1 MILMQFLLIL
11 GLFLAFFV
19 NVSFF
24 EGVKWGRYGPF
35 L

>member
-1 MILMQFLLIL
+1 MQFLLIL

-24 EGVKWGRYGPF
+24 DGVKWGRYGPF